1 MCVFSGWMLGRKIKK
16 SIVCILVSVYTIN
29 HVNDKLCIVYM
40 LYWEYR
46 QHLVLVVLFHTSP
59 HPFCDSR
66 SNEQAD
72 DLSNER

>member
-1 MCVFSGWMLGRKIKK
+1 MKKEKKK

-29 HVNDKLCIVYM
+29 HVNGKLCIVYM
-40 LYWEYR
+40 LYWEFR
-46 QHLVLVVLFHTSP
+46 ATFSPCGFIRDFLHTYP